1 MHEEFSMRLDM
12 RGKVALITG
21 GAQGLGAAEAAKLLE
36 WGAQVVIGDV
46 REEEGRSLVAEQERV
61 GHRGKIAF
69 LKMDVTEMDDWKQAV
84 SFVANCFGALTTLIN
99 NAGFPGRPGVEATT
113 EEGWQKTIDVDLKG
127 SFLGIKA
134 SVPAMRKAGGGAI
147 VNTSSTYALVA
158 SGRGSTAYSA
168 AKGGIVMLTKAA
180 AVEYAREKIRVNCIH
195 PGIIDTPRNRTLPP
209 GWLAGLLDA
218 TPMGRMASPEEI
230 ANAVLF
236 LASDASSY
244 MTGTSLVVDGGYT
257 AV

>member
-1 MHEEFSMRLDM
+1 MRLDM
-12 RGKVALITG
+12 TGKVALITG

-36 WGAQVVIGDV
+36 WGARVVIGDL
-46 REEEGRSLVAEQERV
+46 REEDGENVVAERERA
-61 GHRGKIAF
+61 GHRGEIAF
-69 LKMDVTEMDDWKQAV
+69 LKMDVADMADWKRAV
-84 SFVANCFGALTTLIN
+84 DFAGSRFGALTTLIN

-134 SVPAMRKAGGGAI
+134 CVPAMRKAGGGTI
-147 VNTSSTYALVA
+147 VNTSSTYALVG
-158 SGRGSTAYSA
+158 SGHGSTAYSA
-168 AKGGIVMLTKAA
+168 AKGGIIMLTKAA
-180 AVEYAREKIRVNCIH
+180 AVEYARENIRVNCIH
-195 PGIIDTPRNRTLPP
+195 PGIIDTPRNRTLAP
-209 GWLAGLLDA
+209 GWLAGLLER
-218 TPMGRMASPEEI
+218 TPMARMASPEEI

>member
-1 MHEEFSMRLDM
+1 MRLDM
-12 RGKVALITG
+12 KGKVALITG

-36 WGAQVVIGDV
+36 WGAQVVIGDL
-46 REEEGRSLVAEQERV
+46 REDEAKAFVAEQERA

-69 LKMDVTEMDDWKQAV
+69 LKMDVTEMADWERAV
-84 SFVANCFGALTTLIN
+84 SFAGSSFGTLTTLIN

-134 SVPAMRKAGGGAI
+134 CVPAMRKAGGGSI

-168 AKGGIVMLTKAA
+168 AKGGIIMLTKAA

-195 PGIIDTPRNRTLPP
+195 PGIIDTPRNRTLAPD
-209 GWLAGLLDA
+209 WLAALIDR

>member
-1 MHEEFSMRLDM
+1 MRLDM
-12 RGKVALITG
+12 TGKVALITG

-36 WGAQVVIGDV
+36 WGARIVIGDV
-46 REEEGRSLVAEQERV
+46 RDQEGESFVSEQERA
-61 GHRGKIAF
+61 GCRGQIAF
-69 LKMDVTEMDDWKQAV
+69 LKMDVTQMADWKRAV
-84 SFVANCFGALTTLIN
+84 DLANAKFGALTTLIN

-134 SVPAMRKAGGGAI
+134 CVPSLRKAGGGTI
-147 VNTSSTYALVA
+147 INTSSTYALVA

-168 AKGGIVMLTKAA
+168 AKGGIIMLTKAA
-180 AVEYAREKIRVNCIH
+180 AVEYARENIRVNCIH
-195 PGIIDTPRNRTLPP
+195 PGIVDTPRNRRLAPD
-209 GWLAGLLDA
+209 WLAGLIEG
-218 TPMGRMASPEEI
+218 TPMRRMASPEEI

>member
-1 MHEEFSMRLDM
+1 MRLDM
-12 RGKVALITG
+12 TGKVALITG
-21 GAQGLGAAEAAKLLE
+21 GAQGLGAAEAATLLE
-36 WGAQVVIGDV
+36 WGARVVIGDLRDEDGERFV
-46 REEEGRSLVAEQERV
+46 TEQDRV
-61 GHRGKIAF
+61 GYRGQIEF
-69 LKMDVTEMDDWKQAV
+69 LRMDVTQMADWKRAV
-84 SFVANCFGALTTLIN
+84 DLASSRFGALTTLIN
-99 NAGFPGRPGVEATT
+99 NAGFTGRPGVEATT

-134 SVPAMRKAGGGAI
+134 CVPAMRKAGGGTI
-147 VNTSSTYALVA
+147 INTSSTYALVA

-168 AKGGIVMLTKAA
+168 AKGGIIMLTKAA
-180 AVEYAREKIRVNCIH
+180 AVEYARENIRVNCIH
-195 PGIIDTPRNRTLPP
+195 PGIVDTPRNRTLASD
-209 GWLAGLLDA
+209 WLAGLLDG

-244 MTGTSLVVDGGYT
+244 MTGASLVVDGGYT

>member
-1 MHEEFSMRLDM
+1 MRVDM
-12 RGKVALITG
+12 TGKVALVTG

-36 WGAQVVIGDV
+36 WGAQVVIGDL
-46 REEEGRSLVAEQERV
+46 REEDGKNFVAEQERV
-61 GHRGKIAF
+61 GHRGRIAF
-69 LKMDVTEMDDWKQAV
+69 LRMDVTEMADWRQVVDFAAM
-84 SFVANCFGALTTLIN
+84 SFGTLTTLIN

-134 SVPAMRKAGGGAI
+134 CVPAMRKAGGGTI

-168 AKGGIVMLTKAA
+168 AKGGIIMLTKAA
-180 AVEYAREKIRVNCIH
+180 AVEYAREKIRVNCVH
-195 PGIIDTPRNRTLPP
+195 PGIIDTPRNRTLAPT
-209 GWLAGLLDA
+209 WLAGLING

-244 MTGTSLVVDGGYT
+244 MTGASLVVDGGYT

>member
-1 MHEEFSMRLDM
+1 M

-36 WGAQVVIGDV
+36 WGAQVVIGDLL
-46 REEEGRSLVAEQERV
+46 EEDARNFVAEQERA
-61 GHRGKIAF
+61 GHQSRIAF
-69 LKMDVTEMDDWKQAV
+69 VKMDVTEMTDWKRAV
-84 SFVANCFGALTTLIN
+84 EFAAMSFGGLTTLIN
-99 NAGFPGRPGVEATT
+99 NAGFPGRAGVEATT

-134 SVPAMRKAGGGAI
+134 CVPAIRKAGGGTI

-168 AKGGIVMLTKAA
+168 AKGGIIMLTKAA
-180 AVEYAREKIRVNCIH
+180 AVEYAPEKIRVNCIQ
-195 PGIIDTPRNRTLPP
+195 PGIVDTPRNRTLPP
-209 GWLAGLLDA
+209 GWLAGLLEG
-218 TPMGRMASPEEI
+218 TPMRRMASPEEI

-244 MTGTSLVVDGGYT
+244 MTGASLVVDGGYT
-257 AV
+257 VV

>member
-1 MHEEFSMRLDM
+1 MRVDM
-12 RGKVALITG
+12 TGKVALVTG
-21 GAQGLGAAEAAKLLE
+21 GAQGLGAAESAKLLE
-36 WGAQVVIGDV
+36 WGAQVVIGDL
-46 REEEGRSLVAEQERV
+46 REEDGKNFVAEQERV
-61 GHRGKIAF
+61 GHRGRIAF
-69 LKMDVTEMDDWKQAV
+69 LRMDVTEMADWKQAV
-84 SFVANCFGALTTLIN
+84 DFVAMSFGALTTLIN

-113 EEGWQKTIDVDLKG
+113 EEGWQNTIDVDLKG

-134 SVPAMRKAGGGAI
+134 CVPAMRKAGGGTV

-168 AKGGIVMLTKAA
+168 AKGGIIMLTKAA

-195 PGIIDTPRNRTLPP
+195 PGIIDTPRNRTLAP
-209 GWLAGLLDA
+209 GWLAGLLDG

-230 ANAVLF
+230 ANSVLF

-244 MTGTSLVVDGGYT
+244 MTGASLVVDGGYT

>member
-1 MHEEFSMRLDM
+1 M
-12 RGKVALITG
+12 
-21 GAQGLGAAEAAKLLE
+21 GAR
-36 WGAQVVIGDV
+36 VMIGDL
-46 REEEGRSLVAEQERV
+46 REEDGESFVAERERA
-61 GHRGKIAF
+61 GHGGRIAF
-69 LKMDVTEMDDWKQAV
+69 QRMDVTQMADWKRAV
-84 SFVANCFGALTTLIN
+84 DLANSKFGALTTLVN

-134 SVPAMRKAGGGAI
+134 CVPAMRKAGGGAI

-168 AKGGIVMLTKAA
+168 AKGGIIMLTKAA
-180 AVEYAREKIRVNCIH
+180 AVEYARENIRVNCIH
-195 PGIIDTPRNRTLPP
+195 PGIIDTPRNRTLAP
-209 GWLAGLLDA
+209 GWLDGLLA
-218 TPMGRMASPEEI
+218 GTPMGRMASPQEI

>member
-1 MHEEFSMRLDM
+1 MRLDM
-12 RGKVALITG
+12 TGKVALITG

-36 WGAQVVIGDV
+36 WGARVVIGDL
-46 REEEGRSLVAEQERV
+46 RAEEGESFVSEQERT
-61 GHRGKIAF
+61 GHRGQIEF
-69 LKMDVTEMDDWKQAV
+69 LKMDVTQMADWQRAV
-84 SFVANCFGALTTLIN
+84 GLANAKFGALTTLIN

-134 SVPAMRKAGGGAI
+134 CVPSIRKAGGGTI

-158 SGRGSTAYSA
+158 SGRGGTAYSA
-168 AKGGIVMLTKAA
+168 AKGGIIMLTKAA
-180 AVEYAREKIRVNCIH
+180 AVEYARENIRVNCIH
-195 PGIIDTPRNRTLPP
+195 PGIVDTPRNRTLAPD
-209 GWLAGLLDA
+209 WLAGLLDG
-218 TPMGRMASPEEI
+218 TPMHRMASPEEI

-244 MTGTSLVVDGGYT
+244 MTGASLIVDGGYT

>member
-1 MHEEFSMRLDM
+1 MRLDM
-12 RGKVALITG
+12 TGKVALITG

-36 WGAQVVIGDV
+36 WGARVVIGDL
-46 REEEGRSLVAEQERV
+46 REEEGESFIARQERA
-61 GHRGKIAF
+61 GHRGQIAF
-69 LKMDVTEMDDWKQAV
+69 LRMDVTEMADWERAV
-84 SFVANCFGALTTLIN
+84 DFAGSRFGSLTTLVN
-99 NAGFPGRPGVEATT
+99 NAGFPGRPGVEGTT

-134 SVPAMRKAGGGAI
+134 CVPTMRKAGGGAI

-168 AKGGIVMLTKAA
+168 AKGGIIMLTKAA
-180 AVEYAREKIRVNCIH
+180 AVEYARENIRVNCIH
-195 PGIIDTPRNRTLPP
+195 PGIIDTPRNRSLSPD
-209 GWLAGLLDA
+209 WLASLLRG
-218 TPMGRMASPEEI
+218 TPMGRMAAPEEI

>member
-1 MHEEFSMRLDM
+1 MRLDM
-12 RGKVALITG
+12 KGKVALITG

-36 WGAQVVIGDV
+36 WGAQVVIGDL
-46 REEEGRSLVAEQERV
+46 REDEAKAFVAEQERA
-61 GHRGKIAF
+61 GHRVKIAF
-69 LKMDVTEMDDWKQAV
+69 LKVDVTEMADWERAV
-84 SFVANCFGALTTLIN
+84 SFAGSSFGTLTTLIN

-134 SVPAMRKAGGGAI
+134 CVPAMRKAGGGSI

-168 AKGGIVMLTKAA
+168 AKGGIIMLTKVA

-195 PGIIDTPRNRTLPP
+195 PGIIDTPRNRTLAPD
-209 GWLAGLLDA
+209 WLAALLDR

-230 ANAVLF
+230 AKAVVF
-236 LASDASSY
+236 LALDASSY

-257 AV
+257 AF

>member
-1 MHEEFSMRLDM
+1 MRLDM
-12 RGKVALITG
+12 KGKVALITG

-36 WGAQVVIGDV
+36 WGAQVVIGDL
-46 REEEGRSLVAEQERV
+46 REDEAKAFVAEQERA

-69 LKMDVTEMDDWKQAV
+69 LKVDVTEMADWERAV
-84 SFVANCFGALTTLIN
+84 SFAGSSFGTLTTLIN

-134 SVPAMRKAGGGAI
+134 CVPAMRKAGGGSI

-168 AKGGIVMLTKAA
+168 AKGGIIMLTKVA

-195 PGIIDTPRNRTLPP
+195 PGIIDTPRNRTLAPD
-209 GWLAGLLDA
+209 WLAALLDR

>member
-1 MHEEFSMRLDM
+1 
-12 RGKVALITG
+12 
-21 GAQGLGAAEAAKLLE
+21 
-36 WGAQVVIGDV
+36 
-46 REEEGRSLVAEQERV
+46 
-61 GHRGKIAF
+61 
-69 LKMDVTEMDDWKQAV
+69 
-84 SFVANCFGALTTLIN
+84 
-99 NAGFPGRPGVEATT
+99 
-113 EEGWQKTIDVDLKG
+113 
-127 SFLGIKA
+127 
-134 SVPAMRKAGGGAI
+134 MRKAGGGSI

-168 AKGGIVMLTKAA
+168 AKGGIIMLTKVA

-195 PGIIDTPRNRTLPP
+195 PGIIDTPRNRTLAPD
-209 GWLAGLLDA
+209 WLAALLDR

>member
-1 MHEEFSMRLDM
+1 MRLDM
-12 RGKVALITG
+12 KGKVALITG

-36 WGAQVVIGDV
+36 WGAQVVIGDL
-46 REEEGRSLVAEQERV
+46 REDEAKAFVAEQERA

-69 LKMDVTEMDDWKQAV
+69 LKVDVTEMADWERAV
-84 SFVANCFGALTTLIN
+84 SFAGSSFGTLTTLIN

-134 SVPAMRKAGGGAI
+134 CVPAIRKAGGGTI

-168 AKGGIVMLTKAA
+168 AKGGIIMLTKAA
-180 AVEYAREKIRVNCIH
+180 AVEYAPEKIRVNCIQ
-195 PGIIDTPRNRTLPP
+195 PGIVDTPRNRTLPP
-209 GWLAGLLDA
+209 GWLAGLLEG
-218 TPMGRMASPEEI
+218 TPMRRMASPEEI

-244 MTGTSLVVDGGYT
+244 MTGASLVVDGGYT
-257 AV
+257 VV

>member
-1 MHEEFSMRLDM
+1 MRLNM
-12 RGKVALITG
+12 TGKVALVTG

-36 WGAQVVIGDV
+36 WGAKVVIGDL
-46 REEEGRSLVAEQERV
+46 REEDGAGFVAAQEAA
-61 GHRGKIAF
+61 GHCCRIAF
-69 LKMDVTEMDDWKQAV
+69 LRMDVTQAADWQRAV
-84 SFVANCFGALTTLIN
+84 DFTASHFGPLTTLIN

-134 SVPAMRKAGGGAI
+134 CVPAMRRAGGGVI

-168 AKGGIVMLTKAA
+168 AKGGIIMLTKAA
-180 AVEYAREKIRVNCIH
+180 AVEYARDNIRVNCIH
-195 PGIIDTPRNRTLPP
+195 PGIIDTPRNRSLAP
-209 GWLAGLLDA
+209 GWLDGLLA
-218 TPMGRMASPEEI
+218 GTPLGRMAAPEEI

-257 AV
+257 SI

>member
-1 MHEEFSMRLDM
+1 MRLDM
-12 RGKVALITG
+12 TGKVALITG

-36 WGAQVVIGDV
+36 WGARIVIGDV
-46 REEEGRSLVAEQERV
+46 SDQEGESFVSEQERA
-61 GHRGKIAF
+61 GCGGQIEF
-69 LKMDVTEMDDWKQAV
+69 LKMDVTQMADWKRAV
-84 SFVANCFGALTTLIN
+84 DLANAKFGALTTLIN

-134 SVPAMRKAGGGAI
+134 CVPSLRKAGGGTI
-147 VNTSSTYALVA
+147 INTSSTYALVA

-168 AKGGIVMLTKAA
+168 AKGGIIMLTKAA
-180 AVEYAREKIRVNCIH
+180 AVEYARENIRVNCIH
-195 PGIIDTPRNRTLPP
+195 PGIVDTPRNRRLAPD
-209 GWLAGLLDA
+209 WLAGLIEG
-218 TPMGRMASPEEI
+218 TPMRRMASPEEI